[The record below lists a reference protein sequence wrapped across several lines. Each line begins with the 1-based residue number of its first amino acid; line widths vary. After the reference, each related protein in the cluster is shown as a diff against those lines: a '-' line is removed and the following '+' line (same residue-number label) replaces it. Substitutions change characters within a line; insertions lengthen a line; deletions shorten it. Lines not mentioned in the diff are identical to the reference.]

1 MAVHVAGW
9 GVCYVC
15 CLQICFS
22 SVFVGC
28 LLGFVFITMGLV
40 GLFLGGF
47 GVVFVL
53 DEFGWVF
60 VVGDLDF
67 VVLC

>member
-1 MAVHVAGW
+1 M
-9 GVCYVC
+9 
-15 CLQICFS
+15 
-22 SVFVGC
+22 SVRLCVYNYG
-28 LLGFVFITMGLV
+28 IV

-60 VVGDLDF
+60 VVGGLDF